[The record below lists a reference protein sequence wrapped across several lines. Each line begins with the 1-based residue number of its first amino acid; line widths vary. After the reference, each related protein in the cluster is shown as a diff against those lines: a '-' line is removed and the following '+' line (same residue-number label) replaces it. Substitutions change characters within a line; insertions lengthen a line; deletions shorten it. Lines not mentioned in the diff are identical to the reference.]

1 MVSINQPPSWQSDP
15 HNPYIPIFYEEEMI
29 GFCKPSYAS
38 RILEI
43 LNEEDRCRKAL
54 RIACEELVTRSQDS
68 TDTADDLMQQYLA
81 KTARPKRG
89 ASLIALLLKER
100 QEDLDLSN
108 EEFAKFCDSY
118 RLSREELKNI
128 YAGAEIESGQ
138 LTPLSRILGKSV
150 DEIIEVWKGKDE
162 GFA

>member
-15 HNPYIPIFYEEEMI
+15 HTPYTPIFYEEEMV

-43 LNEEDRCRKAL
+43 LNEEDRCRRAL
-54 RIACEELVTRSQDS
+54 RIACEDLAARSRDS
-68 TDTADDLMQQYLA
+68 FDTADDLMQQYLA

-100 QEDLDLSN
+100 QEDLDLSD

-118 RLSREELKNI
+118 RLSRQELKNI
-128 YAGAEIESGQ
+128 YGGAEIESGQ
-138 LTPLSRILGKSV
+138 LTPLSRILGITV
-150 DEIIEVWKGKDE
+150 DEVIEAWKGKDQ
-162 GFA
+162 